1 MGIKTIEKGR
11 EAKRGTARETWAE
24 GEVETMG
31 KRKNG
36 ASIYALHFNNFREY
50 SLIPPHA

>member
-1 MGIKTIEKGR
+1 MDIKTIEKGR
-11 EAKRGTARETWAE
+11 DAKRVTARVTWIE
-24 GEVETMG
+24 GELETMG

-36 ASIYALHFNNFREY
+36 VSIYALHFNNFREY